1 MRYLLFISLLFFF
14 ENAFAQF
21 TMEGIVKNEKGE
33 NLSFATVFLEGTG
46 FAASTDEKGYYTIKN
61 IPSGSYRLKATFIGY
76 IAHHQ
81 DIELSSDI
89 QLDITLQGEI
99 YNLDII
105 EIQANRASENQPFTK
120 QNLNKYQLQKENTG
134 VDVPF
139 ILQWT
144 PSMLVTSDA
153 GTGIGYTGLRLRG
166 SDQTRINVTLNGVP
180 VNDAESHNVFWVDLL
195 I

>member
-1 MRYLLFISLLFFF
+1 MKKEKICPLLQYFW
-14 ENAFAQF
+14 
-21 TMEGIVKNEKGE
+21 
-33 NLSFATVFLEGTG
+33 EGTG

-105 EIQANRASENQPFTK
+105 EIQANRAS
-120 QNLNKYQLQKENTG
+120 
-134 VDVPF
+134 V
-139 ILQWT
+139 
-144 PSMLVTSDA
+144 
-153 GTGIGYTGLRLRG
+153 
-166 SDQTRINVTLNGVP
+166 
-180 VNDAESHNVFWVDLL
+180 
-195 I
+195 